1 MPAEGLLLTKNS
13 KLVMVGDSITDAG
26 RKQPEGEGLFDAL
39 GRGYVQIVEALLTAT
54 NPDLCIRIVNKG
66 NSGNTVLDV
75 QKRWKDDVLDIHP
88 DWVSIMIGTN
98 DVWRQFD
105 SPLITESHVAIDVY
119 EYTLNALVEQTIGQV
134 KGMILLT
141 PFYIEPNKDDRMR
154 ERMDEYG
161 AAVKRVAERNNTLFV
176 DTQAAFDAIMVHIYP
191 ATLAWDRVH
200 PNQAGHA
207 VLAKAFLNAIH
218 FSWDV

>member
-1 MPAEGLLLTKNS
+1 MAAEGLLLTKNS

-75 QKRWKDDVLDIHP
+75 QSRWKEDVLDIHP

-105 SPLITESHVAIDVY
+105 SPLITESHVALDVY
-119 EYTLNALVEQTIGQV
+119 EYTLNELVERTIGHV
-134 KGMILLT
+134 KGMILMT
-141 PFYIEPNKDDRMR
+141 PFYIEPNKDDAMR

-161 AAVKRVAERNNTLFV
+161 AAVKRVAERHNTIFV
-176 DTQAAFDAIMVHIYP
+176 DTQAAFDAVMVHLYP
-191 ATLAWDRVH
+191 ATIAWDRVH

-207 VLAKAFLNAIH
+207 VLAKAFLKAIR